1 MKMEKVILTEGK
13 LENDVGIVNYTESF
27 LKNIANQK
35 SDVNVELNQHNGEII
50 SKVERLRYDD
60 GKLYATVDI
69 PDEYIVDGAEI
80 GWSTDIIPNSYTSND
95 GYFDLNDGVL
105 QNIVFLNDL
114 NNTFQPNDKNT
125 ISRLLNIESDT
136 MSDDLNKMYGK
147 LQQKY
152 ETLKDE
158 HEKLSDENKKI
169 RNKLAK
175 TENKFNELKD
185 KYVEGESLYNK
196 GKAEYEK
203 VLEIA
208 NKYKEEKA
216 NKKKEL
222 INKLVP
228 ENEKGERDE
237 FKLNMFNKLTN
248 EELESLIND
257 EKVNK
262 PSTPPNG
269 ASGNGVSDFN
279 EEQGSENESE
289 SYLEIKDAFNL

>member
-1 MKMEKVILTEGK
+1 MKMEKVILTKGK
-13 LENDVGIVNYTESF
+13 LKNDVGIVNYTDSF

-35 SDVNVELNQHNGEII
+35 SDVNVELNQHNGKVI
-50 SKVERLRYDD
+50 SKVESLRYDD
-60 GKLYATVDI
+60 DKLYATVDI
-69 PDEYIVDGAEI
+69 PDEYIVEGAEI
-80 GWSTDIIPNSYTSND
+80 GWSTDIIPNSYTSKGN
-95 GYFDLNDGVL
+95 YFDLNDGVL
-105 QNIVFLNDL
+105 KNIVFLNDL

-175 TENKFNELKD
+175 TENKFNSLKD

-228 ENEKGERDE
+228 ENEKGEQDE
-237 FKLNMFNKLTN
+237 FKLNMFNKLTI

-257 EKVNK
+257 EKANK
-262 PSTPPNG
+262 PSTPPKG

>member
-1 MKMEKVILTEGK
+1 MGTP
-13 LENDVGIVNYTESF
+13 NNH
-27 LKNIANQK
+27 LK
-35 SDVNVELNQHNGEII
+35 
-50 SKVERLRYDD
+50 
-60 GKLYATVDI
+60 
-69 PDEYIVDGAEI
+69 
-80 GWSTDIIPNSYTSND
+80 
-95 GYFDLNDGVL
+95 
-105 QNIVFLNDL
+105 
-114 NNTFQPNDKNT
+114 
-125 ISRLLNIESDT
+125 
-136 MSDDLNKMYGK
+136 
-147 LQQKY
+147 
-152 ETLKDE
+152 
-158 HEKLSDENKKI
+158 KKI

-185 KYVEGESLYNK
+185 KYAEGESLYNK

-228 ENEKGERDE
+228 ENEKGEQDE

-257 EKVNK
+257 EKANK
-262 PSTPPNG
+262 PSTPPKG